1 MWHLVADTACDLYTL
16 DGGEGTFD
24 LTTIPFSIRI
34 GGKEY
39 IALAPQDDSGD
50 VCIYGYEE
58 TGENGFE
65 LSEIEDDDEFEIAS
79 RTLDRLLAEENET
92 EGKP

>member
-1 MWHLVADTACDLYTL
+1 MEEKDIITL
-16 DGGEGTFD
+16 EFEGGETRDCEIVGVFD
-24 LTTIPFSIRI
+24 V